1 MDVEK
6 VYNFERTIHSAEL
19 IELQD
24 TPIVSKDRGLCYLKI
39 IGQAFLWHQIR
50 CIAEVIFM
58 IGKGFE
64 SPTII
69 TELVDVNKHPRKPS
83 YALADEKPL
92 VLHDC
97 AYPNL
102 RFGYSVQNLW
112 NVSCQLEKQWEE
124 LTLAAARIH
133 SGIQSLHSCSV
144 FAEDITTFFNN
155 KLAERR
161 KKLERRGVYEVLQS
175 DKQNMIDNSKISSR
189 IISWGDGLS
198 WLEEY
203 NFVPCPDGLTN
214 SVHVPLLKRSFG
226 PTYEEK
232 VQNLKKSEKRR
243 KRFEDNIIK
252 KRKTAEEDKAF
263 YDHKIKQGG
272 TGI

>member
-1 MDVEK
+1 M
-6 VYNFERTIHSAEL
+6 
-19 IELQD
+19 
-24 TPIVSKDRGLCYLKI
+24 
-39 IGQAFLWHQIR
+39 
-50 CIAEVIFM
+50 
-58 IGKGFE
+58 
-64 SPTII
+64 
-69 TELVDVNKHPRKPS
+69 
-83 YALADEKPL
+83 
-92 VLHDC
+92 
-97 AYPNL
+97 
-102 RFGYSVQNLW
+102 
-112 NVSCQLEKQWEE
+112 
-124 LTLAAARIH
+124 
-133 SGIQSLHSCSV
+133 
-144 FAEDITTFFNN
+144 
-155 KLAERR
+155 AERR
-161 KKLERRGVYEVLQS
+161 KKLERRGVYEVLQN
-175 DKQNMIDNSKISSR
+175 DKQNMIDNSKISSE

-214 SVHVPLLKRSFG
+214 AVHVPLLKRSFG